1 MWLVHSTRRELSR
14 ADCTAGNSS
23 DARRLMTPS
32 ETINSTTV
40 NPLLAETIRCREYN
54 EILPDEEAQLERA
67 PNEPNRKQG
76 ATIEM

>member
-1 MWLVHSTRRELSR
+1 
-14 ADCTAGNSS
+14 
-23 DARRLMTPS
+23 MTPS